1 MPSSTKWN
9 VVPPCIVMDGRGW
22 WVSTNTGWWKGGSS
36 PHQPVHRSPLQGPRI
51 GPNMLRPMIVAALA
65 VLRGDRDAGGVL
77 LDYAGN
83 AIMTTGVRTPVDIA
97 LYSEYLRRHG
107 EAGGGAAETH
117 RVRSATMSVSDAV
130 ALGLGA
136 SRPSA

>member
-1 MPSSTKWN
+1 MRDLLEDNAVPATPGVMTS
-9 VVPPCIVMDGRGW
+9 VVV
-22 WVSTNTGWWKGGSS
+22 V
-36 PHQPVHRSPLQGPRI
+36 L
-51 GPNMLRPMIVAALA
+51 AALA

-117 RVRSATMSVSDAV
+117 RARAATMSVSDTV
-130 ALGLGA
+130 VLGLGA